1 MLPTAM
7 DRTVRLITVG
17 LLLSGLL
24 ALTYV
29 VLRPFLLPVTWAVII
44 SYVAW
49 PFHRWVRNTLIRQRT
64 AAAMLTTIGLASM
77 LLAPLI
83 WLTVLLQHEL
93 AEVFRVLP
101 DWLEQKPVVPPF
113 VSRLPYIGHQLV
125 DLFEPFDDLRGLLK
139 QHALPWV
146 KRLGTPAL
154 GVMSNIGQNALV
166 LLLTLFT
173 MFFLFRDGAVVVEQ
187 VRTSFNPVL
196 GERTKGYLHTIE
208 TTVKAVVYGIV
219 LTAFAQGAIAGLGYW
234 LVGVKAPILLAIVT
248 TLFAMIP
255 FGTPFV
261 WVAASVWLLIHGE
274 TWAGV
279 SLLLW
284 GGLVVS
290 WVDNIIRP
298 LVISSST
305 RIPFVLVM
313 FGVLGGLAAF
323 GFIGLFI
330 GPVILAMA
338 LAVWREWLQLHQ
350 SPAG

>member
-1 MLPTAM
+1 MN
-7 DRTVRLITVG
+7 RTFRLITVG

-29 VLRPFLLPVTWAVII
+29 VIRPFILPVAWAVII

-49 PFHRWVRNTLIRQRT
+49 PFYRWIRQAVTRQRT
-64 AAAMLTTIGLASM
+64 AAALLTTVALASI
-77 LLAPLI
+77 LLAPFI

-93 AEVFRVLP
+93 VDLVGVLP
-101 DWLEQKPVVPPF
+101 EWLEQKPVVPPF
-113 VSRLPYIGHQLV
+113 VSRLPYIGNQLTA
-125 DLFEPFDDLRGLLK
+125 LFEPFDDLRGLLK
-139 QHALPWV
+139 EHGIPWL

-154 GVMSNIGQNALV
+154 GVMTDIGQNALV
-166 LLLTLFT
+166 LILTLFT

-187 VRTSFNPVL
+187 VRAVFDPVL

-219 LTAFAQGAIAGLGYW
+219 LTALAQGAIAGIGYW
-234 LVGVKAPILLAIVT
+234 LVGVKAPILLAIIT

-261 WVAASVWLLIHGE
+261 WVAASAWLLIHGE
-274 TWAGV
+274 TWAGI

-284 GGLVVS
+284 GALVVS

-323 GFIGLFI
+323 GFIGLFT

-338 LAVWREWLQLHQ
+338 LAVWREWLQAHHV
-350 SPAG
+350 PTG